1 MRNKINQTHFQVE
14 SGFTINSKT
23 VSTTFAHKHNL
34 ITIYVIPESVRLNS
48 MEITF
53 IDYIITLT
61 KSAL

>member
-23 VSTTFAHKHNL
+23 VSTTHNL
-34 ITIYVIPESVRLNS
+34 ITIYVIPENVRLNS